1 MTTERLISS
10 DSHVQTTHDAV
21 KRHLASKFHDEYDA
35 VVNAEQRAIAEK
47 FGKERMAMARMFTHE
62 AWGRPGHHDPNERL
76 KDMDRDGVDAEVLY
90 CEVGGFRIYHKMKDC
105 WREAFGAFNDTLVD
119 FASVNP
125 KRLLVSYQIP
135 LIDIDHAVKEV
146 ERLAPQGA
154 RSVQLPSFPAD
165 LGLPDY
171 HDHRYDP
178 LWSALQETGIP
189 ISHHLEVK
197 TSLGEI
203 YLRDPTPQKGIHN
216 SLPCTA
222 LAETLGF
229 WILTGT
235 LERFPRL
242 KIVLVEPGLA
252 WIPFQIDVLDSFAKG
267 PYDFPGMKE
276 LPSFY
281 FHRNFFLTF
290 VDDARG
296 VAMRHDIG
304 LNNIMWST
312 DYPHPATSW
321 PHSREIVDKQF
332 QGVPAAERYQLVCGN
347 AARVYG
353 L

>member
-1 MTTERLISS
+1 MSERLISS
-10 DSHVQTTHDAV
+10 DSHVQTTHEAV
-21 KRHLASKFHDEYDA
+21 KRHLAGKFHDEYDA
-35 VVNAEQRAIAEK
+35 VVGAEQRAMAEK
-47 FGKERMAMARMFTHE
+47 FGKERMAAARRFTHE
-62 AWGRPGHHDPNERL
+62 AWGRPGHYDPRERL
-76 KDMDRDGVDAEVLY
+76 LDMDRDGVDAEVLY
-90 CEVGGFRIYHKMKDC
+90 CEVGAFRIYHKMKDC
-105 WREAFGAFNDTLVD
+105 WRQAFAAFNDTLVE
-119 FASVNP
+119 FASANP
-125 KRLLVSYQIP
+125 RRLLVSYQIP
-135 LIDIDHAVKEV
+135 LIEIDYAVAEV
-146 ERLAPQGA
+146 ERLAREGA
-154 RSVQLPSFPAD
+154 RSIQLPAFPAD

-171 HDHRYDP
+171 HDPRYAP
-178 LWSALQETGIP
+178 LWSILQETGIP

-197 TSLGEI
+197 SALGEV

-252 WIPFQIDVLDSFAKG
+252 WIPFQLDVLDSFARG

-304 LNNIMWST
+304 LDNIMWST

-321 PHSREIVDKQF
+321 PHSREIVDRQF
-332 QGVPAAERYQLVCGN
+332 QGVPPAERRQMVCGN

>member
-1 MTTERLISS
+1 MATERLISS

-21 KRHLASKFHDEYDA
+21 KTHLAAKHHDEYDA
-35 VVNAEQRAIAEK
+35 VVNAEQRAMAER

-62 AWGRPGHHDPNERL
+62 AWGRPGHHDPGERL

-90 CEVGGFRIYHKMKDC
+90 CEVGAFRIYHKMKDC
-105 WREAFGAFNDTLVD
+105 WRQAFQAFNDTLVE
-119 FASVNP
+119 FAAVNP
-125 KRLLVSYQIP
+125 TRLLVSYQIP
-135 LIDIDHAVKEV
+135 LIDIEYAVSEV
-146 ERLAPQGA
+146 QRLALQGA
-154 RSVQLPSFPAD
+154 RSVQLPSFPSD

-171 HDHRYDP
+171 HDRRYDP
-178 LWSALQETGIP
+178 LWSALQETGVP

-197 TSLGEI
+197 SSLGDI

-229 WILTGT
+229 WIMTGT
-235 LERFPRL
+235 LERFPWL

-252 WIPFQIDVLDSFAKG
+252 WIPFQLDVLDSFYKG

-296 VAMRHDIG
+296 VRMRHDIG
-304 LNNIMWST
+304 LDNIMWST

-321 PHSREIVDKQF
+321 PHSREIVERQF
-332 QGVPAAERYQLVCGN
+332 EGVPAPERFALVCGN